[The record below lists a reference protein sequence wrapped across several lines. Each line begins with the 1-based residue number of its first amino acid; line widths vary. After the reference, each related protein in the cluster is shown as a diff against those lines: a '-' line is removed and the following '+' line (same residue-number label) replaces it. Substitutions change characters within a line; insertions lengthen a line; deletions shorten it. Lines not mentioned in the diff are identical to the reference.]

1 MGTLPRQS
9 AAVAAEP
16 AVRSATMV
24 NMSEQPPDY
33 NVYRSR
39 PKGMRERLSAGEAP
53 VAEPKRTRQP
63 RKRQSKGRV
72 ALKVAKYSAIGAL
85 GWIGL
90 SAVLFGIS
98 AQTRA
103 GQGISDDAIN
113 QLDGGGLAPLT
124 PTTILVLGSDRRPRG
139 SKEPG
144 AKASGERSDTI
155 MLLRVGGGASAK
167 MSIPRDTVVPIPG
180 HGLDKIN
187 SAYAYGGAALSIRT
201 ISAWTGIPIDHL
213 VEIDLENFPQFID
226 ALGGI
231 TVKTPCVVSDINGG
245 RRNGGYSLRLK
256 RGENDLDG
264 KAALAYARTRHNRC
278 DSGYNDLDRVRAQQL
293 ILGGM
298 RNQLLSVGGFV
309 HLPWASWKAP
319 QAIRSDMG
327 ALGMYG
333 VMASILIGGSPPP
346 MVMKP
351 TGAVRLPGGGAGL
364 TINDAA
370 KQRSIDRFLAG

>member
-1 MGTLPRQS
+1 
-9 AAVAAEP
+9 
-16 AVRSATMV
+16 
-24 NMSEQPPDY
+24 
-33 NVYRSR
+33 
-39 PKGMRERLSAGEAP
+39 MRERLSAGEAP

-63 RKRQSKGRV
+63 REHKSNGRT
-72 ALKVAKYSAIGAL
+72 ALKLAKLAAVGVL
-85 GWIGL
+85 CWIGL

-103 GQGISDDAIN
+103 GQGISEEAMN

-144 AKASGERSDTI
+144 ARASGERSDTI

-187 SAYAYGGAALSIRT
+187 AAYAYGGAALSIRT
-201 ISAWTGIPIDHL
+201 ISGWTGIPIDHL

-231 TVKTPCVVSDINGG
+231 TVETPCVISDINGG
-245 RRNGGYSLRLK
+245 RRNGGYSLRLR
-256 RGENDLDG
+256 RGENELDG

-278 DSGYNDLDRVRAQQL
+278 DSGYSDLDRVRAQQV

-298 RNQLLSVGGFV
+298 RDQLLSIGGFIR
-309 HLPWASWKAP
+309 LPWASWKAP

-327 ALGMYG
+327 AAGMYG

-364 TINDAA
+364 TVSDAA
-370 KQRSIDRFLAG
+370 RQRAVSRFLDG